1 MSIKSNKYPEKG
13 FDMSSYKV
21 IPEHIMEA
29 SAETAIEM
37 GESDNSFSRMLLA
50 ASEYKKAEMTP
61 MFILDVRNMD
71 VYCVAKETFGKK
83 LH

>member
-1 MSIKSNKYPEKG
+1 MTGDKYPEKG

-29 SAETAIEM
+29 SAEMALEM
-37 GESDNSFSRMLLA
+37 GESDNSFSRMLLVA
-50 ASEYKKAEMTP
+50 KEFRDAGMTP
-61 MFILDVRNMD
+61 MFLLDARKMD
-71 VYCVAKETFGKK
+71 VMVVARETFGKI

>member
-1 MSIKSNKYPEKG
+1 MNT
-13 FDMSSYKV
+13 YKV

-29 SAETAIEM
+29 SAEMALEM

-50 ASEYKKAEMTP
+50 AQEFKNAGMTA
-61 MFILDVRNMD
+61 MFLLDITNMD
-71 VYCVAKETFGKK
+71 VFCIAKETWGKK

>member
-1 MSIKSNKYPEKG
+1 MNT
-13 FDMSSYKV
+13 YKV

-29 SAETAIEM
+29 SAETALEM

-50 ASEYKKAEMTP
+50 AQEFKNAGMTP
-61 MFILDVRNMD
+61 VFLLDAKNMD
-71 VYCVAKETFGKK
+71 VVCIAKETWGKK

>member
-1 MSIKSNKYPEKG
+1 MSMKLNKYPEKG
-13 FDMSSYKV
+13 LAMSSYKI

-37 GESDNSFSRMLLA
+37 GESDNSFSRMLVA
-50 ASEYKKAEMTP
+50 AKEFKEADMTP
-61 MFILDVRNMD
+61 MFLLDIRNMD
-71 VYCVAKETFGKK
+71 VFVVAKETFGKK